1 MLECVSSSSIKYI
14 MLATTYH
21 LKIKVVSM
29 LYKNENK
36 YYKVS
41 KLLLMTVIE
50 LVFADCFI
58 K

>member
-1 MLECVSSSSIKYI
+1 MLGAK
-14 MLATTYH
+14 YH